1 MSITKLHEKHSEQIP
16 DITLRH
22 RDNFDETVMQPLQRQ
37 FKYWLD
43 SDDKC
48 YEILETRF

>member
-1 MSITKLHEKHSEQIP
+1 MLIPMSITNLHEKHSEQIP
-16 DITLRH
+16 DITLRN

-43 SDDKC
+43 SDV
-48 YEILETRF
+48 